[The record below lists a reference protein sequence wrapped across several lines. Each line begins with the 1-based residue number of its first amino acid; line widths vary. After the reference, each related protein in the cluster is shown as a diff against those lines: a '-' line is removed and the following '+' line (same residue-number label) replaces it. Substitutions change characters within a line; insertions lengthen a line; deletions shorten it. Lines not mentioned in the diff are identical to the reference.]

1 MKTPQQKD
9 DLDGTLDGALDRALD
24 RALSEER
31 DSLLPSL
38 GFTDSV
44 MAAVRSEDPAP
55 LHFPWKRA
63 LPGIIAGI
71 VALVG
76 FAGADL
82 WVLGRMPAA
91 APSASAFDLRALL
104 TTILGRA
111 DSPTAL
117 WTLLAFVI
125 PVASLWLTRRLLF
138 SR

>member
-1 MKTPQQKD
+1 MTTPQQND
-9 DLDGTLDGALDRALD
+9 ELDRTLD

-44 MAAVRSEDPAP
+44 MAAVRSEGPAP

-63 LPGIIAGI
+63 LPGMIAVI
-71 VALVG
+71 VALVS
-76 FAGADL
+76 FAVAEFWAL
-82 WVLGRMPAA
+82 VRMPAA
-91 APSASAFDLRALL
+91 APSASALDLKALL

-117 WTLLAFVI
+117 WTLLAFLI
-125 PVASLWLTRRLLF
+125 PLASLWLTRRLLF